1 MTERIGRWLTL
12 LGLVFPL
19 GCSVAADDA
28 SRIATNSIIHPGPLQ
43 TEDKVVLPKSVPDPW
58 EPFNR
63 AMWNLNMGLM
73 TGVMKPSS
81 KVYRFI
87 VRKPLRTGIGNFG
100 RNLNFPDRLINNLL
114 QAKWTGARDETYRFL
129 CNTIIGVGGLFDTAT
144 YWEIP
149 SSDKDFGQTFGHWG
163 WKPKVY
169 LMIPLIGPS
178 NERDGTGLI
187 ADAASNPV
195 TYFSPYSYGLYGISY
210 NNLTDSVDEYVRVT
224 KSEADPY
231 SVLQYAWTFAR
242 QNQVVNFQVRGE
254 QDQPSLE
261 TLQSVF
267 FTFHNPKFPDRGKSH
282 SVMIPATGKKLS
294 FTAWLQ
300 PGRAPIVYIVPGLGS
315 HRLAGAAIALA
326 ELVFERGFSAV
337 CVSSPFNPEFME
349 HASSVELPAYTPVDC
364 NDLHAGLTAIDHDLE
379 RSHPNRLG
387 SKALLGYSMGAFQS
401 LFIAATESTN
411 RPELVKFDRY
421 LAINTP
427 VRLLYGVSRLD
438 EFYNAALEWPAAERM
453 EDINDT
459 FLKVAALSRTSLTP
473 HSSLPFSAIESK
485 FLIGVAF
492 RLILRDAI
500 FSTQSRHNQGILEH
514 PIDKWRRD
522 PLYQEILQ
530 YSYSDYLK
538 KFVTPYYQTRG
549 IDLTSAEALAKAG
562 DLRTYMNGLQANKKI
577 RLIENQNDILLAEE
591 DLKWLTTTFPQ
602 NELTVFE
609 TGGHLGNLAHP
620 AVQKAILGALEDL
633 NPIAVKTKKGFEK
646 TGRAVTPVKGAGAF
660 RVD

>member
-1 MTERIGRWLTL
+1 MKSGIRQWLVL
-12 LGLVFPL
+12 LGWVLVL
-19 GCSVAADDA
+19 ERGGAAPEA
-28 SRIATNSIIHPGPLQ
+28 GLIATNSIPSGLSQ
-43 TEDKVVLPKSVPDPW
+43 TEDRVVLPESVPDPW

-63 AMWNLNMGLM
+63 AMWNFNMGLM
-73 TGVMKPSS
+73 TGVIKPSS

-87 VRKPLRTGIGNFG
+87 VRKPLRMGIGNFG
-100 RNLNFPDRLINNLL
+100 RNLNYPDRLINNLL

-129 CNTIIGVGGLFDTAT
+129 CNTIIGMGGLFDTAT

-149 SSDKDFGQTFGHWG
+149 SSDKDFGQTFGYWG

-195 TYFSPYSYGLYGISY
+195 TYFSPYNYGLYGISY
-210 NNLTDSVDEYVRVT
+210 NNLSDSVDDYVRAA

-231 SVLQYAWTFAR
+231 SVIQYAWTFAR
-242 QNQVVNFQVRGE
+242 ENQVVNFKVRGK

-267 FTFHNPKFPDRGKSH
+267 FTFHNPRFPERGQSH
-282 SVMIPATGKKLS
+282 SVLIPATGKKLS
-294 FTAWLQ
+294 FTSWLQ
-300 PGRAPIVYIVPGLGS
+300 PGKAPIVYIVPGLGS

-326 ELVFERGFSAV
+326 ELVFEHGFSAV

-349 HASSVELPAYTPVDC
+349 NASSANLPAYTPVDG
-364 NDLHAGLTAIDHDLE
+364 NDLHVALTAIDHDLE
-379 RSHPNRLG
+379 NAHPHRMG
-387 SKALLGYSMGAFQS
+387 AKALLGYSMGAFQS

-411 RPELVKFDRY
+411 SPELVKFDRY

-438 EFYNAALEWPAAERM
+438 EFYNAALEWPAAERLD
-453 EDINDT
+453 EINNT

-473 HSSLPFSAIESK
+473 SSSLPFSAIESK

-492 RLILRDAI
+492 RLVLRDAI
-500 FSTQSRHNQGILEH
+500 YSTQARHNQGILDH

-530 YSYSDYLK
+530 YSYADYLN

-549 IDLTSAEALAKAG
+549 IDLTGTEALARAG
-562 DLRTYMNGLQANKKI
+562 DLRTYGTALQANKKI
-577 RLIENQNDILLAEE
+577 RLIENQNDILLADE
-591 DLKWLTTTFPQ
+591 DLQWLTSTFPT

-620 AVQKAILGALEDL
+620 AVQKAILGDLEDL
-633 NPIAVKTKKGFEK
+633 NPIAVKTKKSSGK
-646 TGRAVTPVKGAGAF
+646 PGKRSTPVKDAGAF
-660 RVD
+660 RID